1 MRYRLLLWTLVFG
14 LWTLPLFAS
23 GKSSKTDSISKDV
36 SAAVSVHPAAGAKSS
51 PDAAIRKAFD
61 EGRRLYKDLD
71 ASSSGEVAQIN
82 KTAGKGPTKV
92 SAPMLMLLRVCQ
104 QISEWTQGLFDVVKT
119 ENNKEAT
126 LAVDFGRGEVA
137 LQDKKAWVDFNEI
150 RTGYIVDRMAGT
162 LKAQGFSDFM
172 IQLKGA
178 SPPAAPPGKKGK
190 INVASAAPMANAV
203 VRTMG
208 RDGNDYWR
216 LNVANPDGSGK
227 NLCRVSLEASSVA
240 TADVLGQ
247 RQPATDLR
255 SVTVIARNATNA
267 TGLARTAL
275 IAGKSRAGSMLG
287 AIGESGFGAILED
300 RNGKIQTIGD
310 VTAACFEE

>member
-1 MRYRLLLWTLVFG
+1 LILG
-14 LWTLPLFAS
+14 LWTLPASSFAD
-23 GKSSKTDSISKDV
+23 GKSSKTDSISQGV
-36 SAAVSVHPAAGAKSS
+36 SAAVSVHPASGAKSS

-71 ASSSGEVAQIN
+71 PASSGEVAQIN
-82 KTAGKGPTKV
+82 KSAGKGPTKV

-137 LQDKKAWVDFNEI
+137 LRDKKAWVDFNDV
-150 RTGYIVDRMAGT
+150 RGGYVVDRMAGT
-162 LKAQGFSDFM
+162 LKSEGFSDFM

-178 SPPAAPPGKKGK
+178 APPAPPPQKKGK
-190 INVASAAPMANAV
+190 VNTASAAPGPANAI

-216 LNVANPDGSGK
+216 LNVADPSGTR

-240 TADVLGQ
+240 TADVHGQ
-247 RQPATDLR
+247 RQPTTDLR

-267 TGLARTAL
+267 SGLARTAL
-275 IAGKSRAGSMLG
+275 LAGKSRAGSMLG
-287 AIGESGFGAILED
+287 AIAESGFGAILED
-300 RNGKIQTIGD
+300 QNGKIQTIGD